1 MERQSIPSIFFHA
14 ANLYGPS
21 DAAQATYCHQKN
33 LNPMLG
39 QLLWYR
45 WYWSPRREIANYIN
59 GKQSKYRQN
68 ANTSYVYVF
77 ELHCLKGRVEE
88 KKKERKEE
96 TVSYD
101 ERLFKRA
108 KLLLLPVLR

>member
-1 MERQSIPSIFFHA
+1 LEGDCCETHSIVFFHVA
-14 ANLYGPS
+14 SLYGPS
-21 DAAQATYCHQKN
+21 DAAQATYFHQKN

-45 WYWSPRREIANYIN
+45 WYWSPRREIANCIN

-68 ANTSYVYVF
+68 ADTSYVYVF

-88 KKKERKEE
+88 KKK
-96 TVSYD
+96 
-101 ERLFKRA
+101 KRA
-108 KLLLLPVLR
+108 KNFFYEDF